1 MSIQLRLDDE
11 EFSLVLDALQLVQSE
26 LAMALANRLLTHY
39 SPSPHLEDDQ
49 VGGREYAGGCA
60 LSGHKGS
67 WHRMRPYPQFVP
79 FTPTDQNHDTQRRK
93 CNRNSTNLAMGGRW
107 RIGENTARSSNVSA
121 EAFIG
126 AIAAM
131 DTGLQSDLSQWM
143 ESIRSV
149 ASEIQ
154 LPGATVTSLTS
165 RCRLLGGKGVGW
177 SVMSMVNYIQLAIKC
192 QRCVSKVHVSF
203 IIDNQMCISMID
215 SSTSYSDLYETL
227 PSDKPTMRTFLMWIA
242 TGFKFMH
249 LAAGGSF
256 YLLILVAA
264 KDLRWTVTKMQAN
277 VPWEIAKMMRR
288 PNACSKSHPYSG
300 NWSLY
305 LKNWNRERFK
315 GSHRRENCT
324 DDISSA

>member
-1 MSIQLRLDDE
+1 MSIQLHLDE
-11 EFSLVLDALQLVQSE
+11 EDFSLVLDALQHVQSE
-26 LAMALANRLLTHY
+26 PAMALANRLLTHY

-49 VGGREYAGGCA
+49 VGGRQYAGGCA
-60 LSGHKGS
+60 LSGSKGS
-67 WHRMRPYPQFVP
+67 HRMRPYTQSVP
-79 FTPTDQNHDTQRRK
+79 FTPTDQNHDTRRARDS
-93 CNRNSTNLAMGGRW
+93 CPRNSRNLAMRGRW
-107 RIGENTARSSNVSA
+107 TIGENTARSSNVSA

-131 DTGLQSDLSQWM
+131 DTGLQSDLSQWI

-154 LPGATVTSLTS
+154 LPGATIASLAS
-165 RCRLLGGKGVGW
+165 RCRVLGAKGVGW

-192 QRCVSKVHVSF
+192 QRCVSNVRLSF
-203 IIDNQMCISMID
+203 IIDNRLCISMIG
-215 SSTSYSDLYETL
+215 SSTSYSDLYEIL
-227 PSDKPTMRTFLMWIA
+227 PADKPTIRTFLLWIA
-242 TGFKFMH
+242 SGFKFMH

-300 NWSLY
+300 NWSL
-305 LKNWNRERFK
+305 LKNWEQRV
-315 GSHRRENCT
+315 
-324 DDISSA
+324 I